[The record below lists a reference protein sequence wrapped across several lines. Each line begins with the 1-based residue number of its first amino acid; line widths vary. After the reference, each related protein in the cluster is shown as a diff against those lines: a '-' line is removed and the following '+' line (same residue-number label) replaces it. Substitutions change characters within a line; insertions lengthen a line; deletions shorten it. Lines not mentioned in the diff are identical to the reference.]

1 MSEHIGLNKA
11 KLGLNG
17 LNEQGEQDTCLRLY
31 SEQDWIDWLL
41 GSLPESRAAEM
52 AAHAAVCPSCQM
64 FKQRWESILGTNA
77 YADEQGEGY
86 GAAEAVKTAEVAEA
100 AEAAAIHAYD
110 VGAEYAGTESAEPVF
125 KYGQVLGQAAEF
137 PQDRIRK
144 QLRHK
149 VRMIGIRRK
158 ISGVFA
164 SSWKWPLGFAATI
177 MLLAVFWAAMPLVQP
192 DSEWNRYV
200 KTYEPEALPVLSDPQ
215 TVSYP
220 LHWGGKEPQLG
231 KMWYNADS
239 KEVLMLVGGLVPGK
253 GQTVRVWLVNQG
265 SEDNL
270 GLLRYD
276 ANRAHL
282 YVRDKTISPADN
294 IVLTIEPEG
303 GPARIHADSDAA
315 GAISVDLNER

>member
-1 MSEHIGLNKA
+1 MSEQIGLNKTM
-11 KLGLNG
+11 LGIKG
-17 LNEQGEQDTCLRLY
+17 LNEQGEQDACLRLY

-41 GSLPESRAAEM
+41 GSIPETRAAEM
-52 AAHAAVCPSCQM
+52 AAHAAGCPSCQM
-64 FKQRWESILGTNA
+64 LKRRWEGIFGTNL
-77 YADEQGEGY
+77 DEDQGQDGEY
-86 GAAEAVKTAEVAEA
+86 EAVETVDTVRATQA
-100 AEAAAIHAYD
+100 AVAAAIHAYD
-110 VGAEYAGTESAEPVF
+110 PE
-125 KYGQVLGQAAEF
+125 AEF
-137 PQDRIRK
+137 PRDRIRK

-149 VRMIGIRRK
+149 VRMIGFRRK
-158 ISGVFA
+158 IKGLFA
-164 SSWKWPLGFAATI
+164 SRWKWTLGFAAAL
-177 MLLAVFWAAMPLVQP
+177 MLLALFWAALPLAHP
-192 DSEWNRYV
+192 DTEWNRYV
-200 KTYEPEALPVLSDPQ
+200 KIYEPEALPVLSDPQ

-253 GQTVRVWLVNQG
+253 GQTVRVWLVNQS

-282 YVRDKTISPADN
+282 YVKDKTISPADN

-303 GPARIHADSDAA
+303 GPARVHADSDAA
-315 GAISVDLNER
+315 GTISVDLNER

>member
-1 MSEHIGLNKA
+1 MSEQIGLNKTM
-11 KLGLNG
+11 LGIKG
-17 LNEQGEQDTCLRLY
+17 LNEQGKQDACLRLY

-41 GSLPESRAAEM
+41 GSIPESRAVEM
-52 AAHAAVCPSCQM
+52 AAHAAACPSC
-64 FKQRWESILGTNA
+64 KILKRRWEGILGTNL
-77 YADEQGEGY
+77 DEDQGQDGEY
-86 GAAEAVKTAEVAEA
+86 EAVETVDTVRATQA
-100 AEAAAIHAYD
+100 AVAAAIHAYD
-110 VGAEYAGTESAEPVF
+110 AE
-125 KYGQVLGQAAEF
+125 AEF

-149 VRMIGIRRK
+149 VRMIGLRRK
-158 ISGVFA
+158 ISGLFV
-164 SSWKWPLGFAATI
+164 SRWKWTLGFAAAL
-177 MLLAVFWAAMPLVQP
+177 MLLIIFWAALPLAHP
-192 DSEWNRYV
+192 DTEWNRYV
-200 KTYEPEALPVLSDPQ
+200 KTYEPEALQVLSDPQ

-253 GQTVRVWLVNQG
+253 GQTVRVWLVNQS

-303 GPARIHADSDAA
+303 GPARIHADSGAA
-315 GAISVDLNER
+315 GAISVDFIER